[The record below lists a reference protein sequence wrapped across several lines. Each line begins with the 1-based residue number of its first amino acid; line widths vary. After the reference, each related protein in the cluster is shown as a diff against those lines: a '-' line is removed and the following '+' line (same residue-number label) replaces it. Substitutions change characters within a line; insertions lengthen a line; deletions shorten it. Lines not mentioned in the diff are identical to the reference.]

1 MDDSEST
8 FNVSNQ
14 MTVLDL
20 KQNINEK
27 LSVPI
32 DRQRL
37 LFQGW
42 LLKDEELLSVYKI
55 KENMVI

>member
-1 MDDSEST
+1 MESSENDLDEFTIWVKMMDDSETS
-8 FNVSNQ
+8 FLISSQ

-27 LSVPI
+27 LSIPI

-37 LFQGW
+37 LF
-42 LLKDEELLSVYKI
+42 
-55 KENMVI
+55 